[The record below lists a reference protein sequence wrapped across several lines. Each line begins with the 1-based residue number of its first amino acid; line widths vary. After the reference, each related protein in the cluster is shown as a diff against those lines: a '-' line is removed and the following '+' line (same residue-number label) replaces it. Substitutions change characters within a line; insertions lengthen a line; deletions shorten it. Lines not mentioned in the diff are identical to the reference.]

1 MKHQPTICI
10 IDMAHMV
17 VAHGNRRKKNMF
29 HPHDGMIA
37 EPTQENIENASKRNF
52 SISFPF
58 LLSQNSQAT
67 EENTNNEEIH
77 PVTGS
82 KMRLCLFDR
91 FHETNTKQREE
102 ILRRITFVKELN
114 GLINSQRDEQLH
126 SSCRY
131 DSRFFNNM
139 KAVNHIFLFRSIIDS
154 RNEKIN
160 EEKVSRIEAL
170 SHQKPCKD
178 FLGRI
183 ILSKHEEALR
193 SNEDKKR
200 TYSSSFGL
208 ISEKNATPSKII
220 VANSSFNFNNVE
232 AGEIQVKK
240 SKNTKEST
248 NDVNVA
254 SQIDDPKINT
264 RCWNNQLNLTEIEKE
279 TLMSSNS
286 WIDDNIINAVMTLLR
301 RVSKN
306 LNGLQDVIVA
316 QKEGFRHDPNVEPFV
331 QILHINNNHWITI
344 SNVFSKS
351 YEFEV
356 TPGYRV
362 RPSINAYVY
371 DSFHEISRKCGN
383 IEYSFN
389 VPKSVCE
396 LTKPIGAI
404 EIMVA
409 DVQQQNGTND
419 CGVFAA
425 AFAACLCVNIDPCTL
440 TLIKLL

>member
-1 MKHQPTICI
+1 
-10 IDMAHMV
+10 
-17 VAHGNRRKKNMF
+17 
-29 HPHDGMIA
+29 
-37 EPTQENIENASKRNF
+37 
-52 SISFPF
+52 
-58 LLSQNSQAT
+58 
-67 EENTNNEEIH
+67 
-77 PVTGS
+77 
-82 KMRLCLFDR
+82 
-91 FHETNTKQREE
+91 
-102 ILRRITFVKELN
+102 
-114 GLINSQRDEQLH
+114 
-126 SSCRY
+126 
-131 DSRFFNNM
+131 M

-170 SHQKPCKD
+170 SHQKSCKD
-178 FLGRI
+178 FLVRI

-200 TYSSSFGL
+200 AYSSSFGL

-264 RCWNNQLNLTEIEKE
+264 RRWNNQLNLTEIEKE

-306 LNGLQDVIVA
+306 LNGLLDVIVA

-371 DSFHEISRKCGN
+371 DSLHEISRKCGN
-383 IEYSFN
+383 IEYPFN

-396 LTKPIGAI
+396 LTKPIGFI

-425 AFAACLCVNIDPCTL
+425 AFAACLCVNIDL
-440 TLIKLL
+440 VL